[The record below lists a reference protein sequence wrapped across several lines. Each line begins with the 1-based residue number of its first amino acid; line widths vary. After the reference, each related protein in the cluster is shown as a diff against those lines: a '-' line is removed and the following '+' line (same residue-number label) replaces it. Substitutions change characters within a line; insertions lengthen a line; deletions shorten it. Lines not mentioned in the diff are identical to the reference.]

1 MQYGVHIVAT
11 QTITLTTL
19 VAAGSAEEAKAK
31 VQAAIEQRTESA
43 TEVTA
48 LEIDG
53 KIVPVEYVDFVDDD
67 FEIGDAWEAAEV
79 FA

>member
-19 VAAGSAEEAKAK
+19 VAAAEEAKAK